1 MRRLAAFLFCA
12 VSTLK
17 VITDPYSGLNYDE
30 INVYDY
36 TQEYLEDCIHVTEG
50 EGGYEEEAEE
60 TEDVVEEET
69 EEVVVDELY
78 FLKPSPNAWWK

>member
-1 MRRLAAFLFCA
+1 MRRIATFLFCA

-36 TQEYLEDCIHVTEG
+36 TQEYLEDCIHVTES
-50 EGGYEEEAEE
+50 EGGYAEEEE
-60 TEDVVEEET
+60 VEEET

-78 FLKPSPNAWWK
+78 FLKPPPNAWWK